1 MFAAAAG
8 LLLLDELLLL
18 PHPAASTPASRA
30 TATID
35 TTAMDIRLVRDDHR
49 SMLPPLGH
57 GSGCDWVA
65 CGWIPRPRAANPAPL
80 AWRRPR
86 WGSSVRKGRDASLES
101 GGGANNTHAAR
112 FTSPFRVS
120 VASPV
125 RCLAPA
131 RRAAAVGCRSCA
143 SHATS
148 AARAGRTDVA
158 SSRRVEARHGVPAA
172 FAADVGRASAEGRFA
187 GFRVGLR
194 PHETPAPERKQGGR

>member
-131 RRAAAVGCRSCA
+131 YR
-143 SHATS
+143 
-148 AARAGRTDVA
+148 
-158 SSRRVEARHGVPAA
+158 
-172 FAADVGRASAEGRFA
+172 ADVDAPPGERLRDWTWREAASRSVPLGPGTVPRGSQQISQRARTWLPSVKEVVDRSGIEPLTSSVQAHQL
-187 GFRVGLR
+187 VC
-194 PHETPAPERKQGGR
+194 